1 MSQLVPNNNVVRGVL
16 RRLRPPCS
24 RSSTLNYTFSFDQR
38 VNPGTTLA
46 FPSGESAR
54 AAGDGRVFAVGS
66 LKPFWAFS
74 PGSTHASNQSY
85 QVVIEHGAGIKT
97 VVHGLQSVSVSAG
110 QRVTRGQVLGATLNT
125 EVFFAVLFNDSPYD
139 PSSINR
145 HFKTQDGNKVVGQ
158 GGKLRFAPDIAV
170 RDLSNG
176 IMSTLINGLRY
187 FVPLTCAKPPFL
199 VNIDFNG
206 NGQKTGLAATG
217 FSATDYWNVYTPV
230 DFTQTNNYIGCI
242 GSTFNIS
249 PVVPLQNYAGA
260 LSTVR
265 LERVSP
271 MTDDAGNDVRFDAML
286 STWIGGDNGAP
297 IENTFKIKGLP
308 AGTYTVYLYAGESS
322 ETTDFYT
329 WVNSGTPTPY
339 SLTPTA
345 ATSFILNDNYIA
357 PQFVLSA
364 QDVLTIKA
372 VGYWAGMQIRRT

>member
-1 MSQLVPNNNVVRGVL
+1 MSQLVPNNSAVRGVL

-24 RSSTLNYTFSFDQR
+24 RSATLSYTFSFDQR
-38 VNPGTTLA
+38 VNPGLTLQ

-54 AAGDGRVFAVGS
+54 AAGGGRVVGSGS
-66 LKPFWAFS
+66 LKPFWAYL
-74 PGSTHASNQSY
+74 PGSTHATNNSY
-85 QVVIEHGAGIKT
+85 QVVIDHGAGVRT
-97 VVHGLQSVSVSAG
+97 VVHGLQSVAVGVG
-110 QRVTRGQVLGATLNT
+110 QNVTRGQVLGTTLNS
-125 EVFFAVLFNDSPYD
+125 EVFFAVLFNESPYD
-139 PSSINR
+139 PTSINR
-145 HFKTQDGNKVVGQ
+145 HFSSQDGNKVIGQ
-158 GGKLRFAPDIAV
+158 GGMLRYAPDIGV
-170 RDLSNG
+170 RDLSDG
-176 IMSTLINGLRY
+176 IMSTLISGLRY

-206 NGQKTGLAATG
+206 NGEKVGLAATG
-217 FSATDYWNVYTPV
+217 ISASDYWNVYTAV

-249 PVVPLQNYAGA
+249 PVVPLQNYAGV
-260 LSTVR
+260 LSTAR

-271 MTDDAGNDVRFDAML
+271 MTDDAGSDDRFDEML

-297 IENTFKIKGLP
+297 IENTFKVKGLP
-308 AGTYTVYLYAGESS
+308 AGTYTVYLYAGESG

-329 WVNSGTPTPY
+329 FVNSGTPALA
-339 SLTPTA
+339 SVTPTA
-345 ATSFILNDNYIA
+345 ATSFILNDNYVA